1 MPLGNRTHGQGE
13 MEWDLVLF
21 TRSLVILFFK
31 LCTHNIKETFKNFS
45 ISVSPH
51 QTVSPSTASHCM
63 TGLFSTGHQQPNVQP
78 TSPICAL

>member
-45 ISVSPH
+45 EANFFWDLKS
-51 QTVSPSTASHCM
+51 
-63 TGLFSTGHQQPNVQP
+63 
-78 TSPICAL
+78 